1 MVTQELAD
9 MADANGAPL
18 ATDVMET
25 ADVQLEQATCVIG
38 VVSPPA
44 INVLERD
51 EPVLFAVTPNVAVP
65 FPAEFSPD
73 AAKTQLSGMSTVH
86 PQDGDDAVTWR
97 EERPPL
103 PDRGKDGTVSRL
115 KVHAE
120 IHAPPG
126 AGGRFSVGGFTSQNR
141 DGYTFARRWKAV
153 ANCARVVASQE

>member
-1 MVTQELAD
+1 MVTQEPPD

-18 ATDVMET
+18 TTDVMET

-44 INVLERD
+44 INAPERD

-73 AAKTQLSGMSTVH
+73 AGKIQLSVLSTVH
-86 PQDGDDAVTWR
+86 PQDEDDAVTWR
-97 EERPPL
+97 EERAPL
-103 PDRGKDGTVSRL
+103 PDMGEDGTVSRL
-115 KVHAE
+115 KVQAE

-126 AGGRFSVGGFTSQNR
+126 AGGRFSVGGFTSQKR
-141 DGYTFARRWKAV
+141 DG
-153 ANCARVVASQE
+153 